1 MFQLG
6 IENNNTIQRVGN
18 NPNNRVI
25 KKTFNPPQ
33 ARLTRIRLT
42 FYDVYGNLY
51 DFQNQDH
58 GIEFNI
64 ELFKMQRRYMMPFME
79 D

>member
-1 MFQLG
+1 MY
-6 IENNNTIQRVGN
+6 ES
-18 NPNNRVI
+18 NNRVI
-25 KKTFNPPQ
+25 KKSFNPPQ
-33 ARLTRIRLT
+33 ARLARIRLS

-58 GIEFNI
+58 VIEFNI